1 MTDQPTAATA
11 PPLPFT
17 GERFTP
23 ECVREIWYEH
33 WHRYA
38 FALPLARGRE
48 VLDAACG
55 EGYGSALLA
64 SQATHVTGVDID
76 AETIAH
82 ASGRYGRPNLS
93 YRAGSVTALDA
104 GDDSFDLVVSF
115 ETIEHLEPQA
125 RMLDEFRRVLR
136 SDGLLVIS
144 SPDRVEYNARAA
156 AANPFHVRELDRD
169 EFLTLLQARF
179 PAVRLYGQRLGFHS
193 VITAAGAP
201 VDSAEEIVFDA
212 DRAQGEP
219 SPPASVYH
227 IAVCAADEALLPALP
242 ALSLF
247 TDRQASVYNHYNDEI
262 ARLIRADH
270 RIMALEKE
278 VAALRAALAGEP

>member
-1 MTDQPTAATA
+1 MTDEPNTGAPTS
-11 PPLPFT
+11 LPFT

-38 FALPLARGRE
+38 FALPLAHGRE

-64 SQATHVTGVDID
+64 SRAARVTGVDID
-76 AETIAH
+76 AATIAH
-82 ASGRYGRPNLS
+82 AAARYARANLS
-93 YRAGSVTALDA
+93 YCAGSVTALDA
-104 GDDSFDLVVSF
+104 PDDSFDLVVSF

-125 RMLDEFRRVLR
+125 QMLDEFRRVLR
-136 SDGLLVIS
+136 PDGLLVIS
-144 SPDRVEYNARAA
+144 SPDREAYNARAVEP
-156 AANPFHVRELDRD
+156 NPFHVRELDRE
-169 EFLTLLQARF
+169 EFLALLQARF

-193 VITAAGAP
+193 VITAASAA
-201 VDSAEEIVFDA
+201 VDSAEDIVFDP
-212 DRAQGEP
+212 DRAQGGHAA
-219 SPPASVYH
+219 PAPVYH
-227 IAVCAADEALLPALP
+227 VAICAADDALLPALP

-278 VAALRAALAGEP
+278 VAALRAALAEHP